1 MPSTAIRQP
10 VARAP
15 LRPAPAGSV
24 RAMAVVW
31 VAWVVLMAGVNLPTP
46 LYAVYSQ
53 LETSNLALLG
63 VITAVMLAPSCA
75 AQVVADRGMASRRAQ
90 QGGLVLLAIGL
101 AGLVV
106 ASPLG
111 SLALLLAAAVLTG
124 AGHGIGFLYAQDDL
138 NRIAPGDRRGE
149 VTAAFITCIYVAV
162 AGSVIAVGLL
172 DTRISLTVAVGFVAA
187 VLAVTALAAGAW
199 HRYGDA

>member
-63 VITAVMLAPSCA
+63 VITAVMLAASCA
-75 AQVVADRGMASRRAQ
+75 AQVVANRGMASRPAQ
-90 QGGLVLLAIGL
+90 QGGLVLLAMGWP
-101 AGLVV
+101 VWW
-106 ASPLG
+106 SRRRSDRWRCCWPL
-111 SLALLLAAAVLTG
+111 
-124 AGHGIGFLYAQDDL
+124 
-138 NRIAPGDRRGE
+138 P
-149 VTAAFITCIYVAV
+149 C
-162 AGSVIAVGLL
+162 
-172 DTRISLTVAVGFVAA
+172 
-187 VLAVTALAAGAW
+187 
-199 HRYGDA
+199 